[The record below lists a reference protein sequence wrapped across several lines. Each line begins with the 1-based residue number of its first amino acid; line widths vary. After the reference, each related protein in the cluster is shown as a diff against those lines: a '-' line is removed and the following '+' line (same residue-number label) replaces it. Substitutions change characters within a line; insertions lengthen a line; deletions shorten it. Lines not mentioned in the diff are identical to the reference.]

1 MNLLLNYLVIE
12 LIQASE
18 DTPDFVHFGGVVRS
32 GHKMFQHPFFCQSLL
47 HFLCARQVI
56 VDAGRLDGQRP
67 FDHKPGIPFSLR
79 MVLVGAVPVDTI
91 LLSISVPLGHKM
103 RRDVNTGAIRTTLTF
118 LILGKTDILAFSD
131 SFAIE
136 LSFVFWVYGLK
147 QPLKAS
153 KWPLNFSLKP

>member
-1 MNLLLNYLVIE
+1 ME
-12 LIQASE
+12 
-18 DTPDFVHFGGVVRS
+18 DFVITHSLKDIPLPPQKEYIEQLVEETAKFIRRHKSGV
-32 GHKMFQHPFFCQSLL
+32 
-47 HFLCARQVI
+47 
-56 VDAGRLDGQRP
+56 
-67 FDHKPGIPFSLR
+67 
-79 MVLVGAVPVDTI
+79 
-91 LLSISVPLGHKM
+91 
-103 RRDVNTGAIRTTLTF
+103 IRTTLTF

>member
-1 MNLLLNYLVIE
+1 MPVRNIVTIT
-12 LIQASE
+12 
-18 DTPDFVHFGGVVRS
+18 TPGVK
-32 GHKMFQHPFFCQSLL
+32 GN
-47 HFLCARQVI
+47 
-56 VDAGRLDGQRP
+56 AG
-67 FDHKPGIPFSLR
+67 
-79 MVLVGAVPVDTI
+79 V
-91 LLSISVPLGHKM
+91 
-103 RRDVNTGAIRTTLTF
+103 IRTTLTF